1 LSVELVGNGTG
12 EVESLAS
19 DVGGGA
25 KDTGGPVRTGEV
37 VGGPVIGGG
46 DDIVEGEEW
55 LERRGRD
62 GVGSYGR
69 ILTKG
74 VVRTRLGKDVS

>member
-1 LSVELVGNGTG
+1 M
-12 EVESLAS
+12 
-19 DVGGGA
+19 
-25 KDTGGPVRTGEV
+25 RTGEV